1 MYHKKHWRNLE
12 MKTVTVKKIEAYMW
26 ECPECGYF
34 NIGDKDVKVL
44 CDECDGEFIPKEK
57 IEEVDI

>member
-1 MYHKKHWRNLE
+1 

-34 NIGDKDVKVL
+34 NIGDKDVKIL

-57 IEEVDI
+57 VEEVEMELSM